1 MHFMIAQVSSF
12 LDNQLKYERV
22 KSASEKYDKTLSQ
35 TYAKHKL
42 TFPAK
47 NIYLRIFK
55 KEKQLEVWASDN
67 LIYTLIKTYSFTA
80 FSGKLGPKQ
89 KEGDLQI
96 PEGFYLLEKFNPASN
111 YYLSMKVNYP
121 NNADKKRNKD
131 QPKIGGD
138 IFIHGS
144 NKTIGCVPIGDDN
157 IAELYWLCAKQYS
170 VNTKIPIHIFPCKM
184 EKKEVDNL
192 VEKNPQWENLWKSMQ
207 PMYLF
212 FQSHKMLGEV
222 TGTDNTGNYQLA
234 IPWD

>member
-1 MHFMIAQVSSF
+1 MHYMNAQNSF
-12 LDNQLKYERV
+12 LETQLKYERV
-22 KSASEKYDKTLSQ
+22 KSASIKYDKTLSQ
-35 TYAKHKL
+35 IFDKHNL
-42 TFPAK
+42 TFPTK
-47 NIYLRIFK
+47 NIYIRIFK
-55 KEKQLEVWASDN
+55 KERQLEVWASDN

-111 YYLSMKVNYP
+111 FYLSMKVNYP
-121 NNADKKRNKD
+121 NNADKIRNKL

-144 NKTIGCVPIGDDN
+144 NKTIGCVPIGDEN

-184 EKKEVDNL
+184 EKKEVNSL
-192 VEKNPQWENLWKSMQ
+192 VEKNPQWENFWKSLQ

-212 FQSHKMLGEV
+212 FQSTKMLGEV